1 MWKKRLA
8 LISTVILAVG
18 AVSMVAVAQDERT
31 DDEGKVHRHGVGA
44 LWARGTGA
52 ADLDVD
58 HARVGIRLV
67 GDITIT
73 GPADLDVR
81 IDGASRRAAESDGGG
96 TVIVLIDFDG
106 TIGIHGHDFTVDADG
121 EIGIR
126 GRGSGSFTLVGEGW
140 WKTLHRRGTWTGA
153 ALQLGD

>member
-8 LISTVILAVG
+8 LMSTVILVIG
-18 AVSMVAVAQDERT
+18 AISMVAFAQDEGT

-44 LWARGTGA
+44 LWAKGTGS
-52 ADLDVD
+52 ADLDVN

-81 IDGASRRAAESDGGG
+81 INGASRMAENDGGD
-96 TVIVLIDFDG
+96 TVIVLTDFDG

-140 WKTLHRRGTWTGA
+140 WKTLHRRGTWTGV
-153 ALQLGD
+153 ALQLTG